1 MDLNLKYQNQYL
13 IKPDGEGGRAD
24 TKLAVELSDDDINN
38 LLKQG
43 YYLINNDDFN
53 RLVGN
58 ADKAYSIDA
67 DGHLYPTPAYVP
79 PLDELKQAKLTEV
92 DQYISNKITGGFES
106 DGVTYDSDVDT
117 QLTMQGIALN
127 ADTPL
132 FAQKYPDGCPVRG
145 YDKDSD
151 VKTIHYLNGKQVMQ
165 WMADLSMH
173 IGACKQEGW
182 ALQDKISKAK
192 TAQALDKIVVPH

>member
-1 MDLNLKYQNQYL
+1 MNKKYINQYL

-117 QLTMQGIALN
+117 QITMQGIALN

-132 FAQKYPDGCPVRG
+132 FTQKYPDGCPVRG

-182 ALQDKISKAK
+182 KLQDKVIKAK
-192 TAQALDKIVVPH
+192 TADELEKIVVSR

>member
-1 MDLNLKYQNQYL
+1 MNVYRYDEETKEYIGVETAFIDPLETELQGKEIYLLPANCTFTKATETKEGYKLKWN
-13 IKPDGEGGRAD
+13 GESWEYEEIP
-24 TKLAVELSDDDINN
+24 KEPVSPE
-38 LLKQG
+38 
-43 YYLINNDDFN
+43 
-53 RLVGN
+53 
-58 ADKAYSIDA
+58 
-67 DGHLYPTPAYVP
+67 PT
-79 PLDELKQAKLTEV
+79 LDELKAEKLRKV
-92 DQYISNKITGGFES
+92 DSWTAAKITGGFES

-117 QLTMQGIALN
+117 QITMQGIALN

-132 FAQKYPDGCPVRG
+132 FTQKYPDGCPVRG

-192 TAQALDKIVVPH
+192 NKDDLDKIVVPH